1 MPSRQRLWR
10 GLWDLMKDALKMVG
24 GCVLAFLAV
33 FLLPALGASNGLTLT
48 IFVVLMISCHLFM
61 GHDGH
66 RKENNEQ
73 HDKHD

>member
-1 MPSRQRLWR
+1 
-10 GLWDLMKDALKMVG
+10 MKDGLKMVG

-48 IFVVLMISCHLFM
+48 IFVVLMIGCHLFM
-61 GHDGH
+61 GHGEH

-73 HDKHD
+73 HNKHD

>member
-1 MPSRQRLWR
+1 MPSRQRLWH

-48 IFVVLMISCHLFM
+48 IFVVLMIGCHLFM
-61 GHDGH
+61 GHHGH
-66 RKENNEQ
+66 RKEDNEQ
-73 HDKHD
+73 HNKHD